1 MNYPT
6 SPFSSNLKFNNS
18 PVDISKN
25 DISGE
30 LSIAGC
36 SAISLVKEYGSPLFV
51 IDEADFFLRA
61 NAWKSAL
68 NESFKGGKLYYAAKS
83 FISIEIA
90 KWLIELD
97 VNLDVC
103 TGGELAVALAAN
115 FPTNRIEFH
124 GNNKSVAEIEMA
136 VSAGVG
142 TIVIDSFI
150 EIERIAQVAKSAGK
164 VQNVYIR
171 LTPGV
176 EAHTHEFIST
186 AHEDVKFGFSIASGA
201 AIAAVEKTLTFD
213 SLNLIG
219 IHCHIGSQI
228 FEVTGFTLAAQRLV
242 ATLAEIKEKFGKAL
256 PELNV
261 GGGYGIAY
269 TTAEKSISPQ
279 AVLPALAKVI
289 KEECAKLKLDLPI
302 ISIEPGRAIVGP
314 TTTTIYEVG
323 TTKLVT
329 LDDATTR
336 NYISVDGGMSDNI
349 RPALYGAKYSA
360 FLANRESN
368 AKKTSSRVVG
378 KHCETGDILILDIN
392 LAEDIAPGDLL
403 AFPATGAYG
412 RSMASNYNHIPRP
425 AVVVVKNGTARSI
438 LRRENEADL
447 LALEVNQAPRQLS

>member
-6 SPFSSNLKFNNS
+6 SPFSSNSKFNNS
-18 PVDISKN
+18 IIDPSKSE
-25 DISGE
+25 ISGE

-36 SAISLVKEYGSPLFV
+36 SAISLVKEFGSPLFV

-68 NESFKGGKLYYAAKS
+68 TESFEGGKLYYAAKS

-115 FPTNRIEFH
+115 FPTDRIEFH

-150 EIERIAQVAKSAGK
+150 EIERIAQIAKSAGK

-201 AIAAVEKTLTFD
+201 AIAAVEKTLSFK

-219 IHCHIGSQI
+219 VHCHIGSQI

-269 TTAEKSISPQ
+269 TTEENSISPQ

-360 FLANRESN
+360 FLANRESS

-425 AVVVVKNGTARSI
+425 AVVVVKNGAARTI

-447 LALEVNQAPRQLS
+447 LALEVSQAPRQLS

>member
-36 SAISLVKEYGSPLFV
+36 SAVSLVKEYGSPLFV

-68 NESFKGGKLYYAAKS
+68 NESFQGGKLYYAAKS

-115 FPTNRIEFH
+115 FPTDRIEFH

>member
-68 NESFKGGKLYYAAKS
+68 NESFQGGKLYYAAKS

-103 TGGELAVALAAN
+103 TGGELAVAMAAN

>member
-18 PVDISKN
+18 PVDVRKN

-36 SAISLVKEYGSPLFV
+36 SAVSLVKEYGSPLFV

-68 NESFKGGKLYYAAKS
+68 NESFEGGKLYYAAKS

-115 FPTNRIEFH
+115 FPANRIEFH

-201 AIAAVEKTLTFD
+201 AIAAVEKTLTFN

-269 TTAEKSISPQ
+269 TTAENSISPQ
-279 AVLPALAKVI
+279 SVLPALAKVI